1 MLAEP
6 AALGL
11 AKMREDPR
19 SIVGLNKSL
28 KEEAYEIFV
37 WEPTLIY

>member
-1 MLAEP
+1 MLAE
-6 AALGL
+6 AVALGL
-11 AKMREDPR
+11 AKMREGPR
-19 SIVGLNKSL
+19 SVVGLNKSV